1 MTAAAIRSLSVG
13 AILIGLGVC
22 EVAVPQDQPS
32 EEEIGIVE
40 VLQSEDAAL
49 AEIFPDADS
58 AHAHSVPVDSTMRE
72 ALKSR
77 LGWVVRDTVLDYFDI
92 FEAGQIA
99 GTAVVAEEQGK
110 YRPITFIAG
119 VDTTFRV
126 VDVRVLV
133 YRESRGGEV
142 RHTRFLKQYRG
153 KSLDNPI
160 RINRDI
166 INITGATI
174 SVNALNAGV
183 RKALAIAELVRTG
196 KAHN

>member
-1 MTAAAIRSLSVG
+1 MISMNLVRVSLWALVTIVAADEFASG
-13 AILIGLGVC
+13 
-22 EVAVPQDQPS
+22 QDRPG
-32 EEEIGIVE
+32 EDEIGGVQ
-40 VLQSEDAAL
+40 VFQSESEAL
-49 AEIFPDADS
+49 SEIFPDADS
-58 AHAHSVPVDSTMRE
+58 AQSRLIGVDSLMRE

-77 LGWVVRDTVLDYFDI
+77 LGWTVRDTSIAFIDI
-92 FEAGQIA
+92 FESGVRS
-99 GTAVVAEEQGK
+99 GMAVISEEQGK
-110 YRPITFIAG
+110 HRPITFIAG
-119 VDTTFRV
+119 VDTDLRV

-183 RKALAIAELVRTG
+183 RKVLAMVEYLYPG
-196 KAHN
+196 HSEN